1 MAALPI
7 SLIHRLIKI
16 MTAPQACTLSPTR
29 QLRPARLSTRD
40 LQFSLNTFRQT
51 EMWRGRQQRSSNDT
65 LGTRC
70 HSPHAFA
77 KDCLRQYGCGGRA
90 VAGNIAGIRGYFP
103 HHLRTHVLHRIFE
116 IYLLRHSH
124 AVFSDCRAAIFLVQ
138 YDIAPFRTE
147 CDLLLCRRVYS
158 RRAKL
163 QHGIV
168 RQALFALPL
177 ALLSLVTVYAGFRC
191 LKRLSA
197 RTTTA
202 ATSSRWIRLVV
213 TKPP

>member
-70 HSPHAFA
+70 HSLHALA
-77 KDCLRQYGCGGRA
+77 ENGLRQYGCGGRA
-90 VAGNIAGIRGYFP
+90 VAGNIAGLRGYFP
-103 HHLRTHVLHRIFE
+103 HHLRAHILHRILE
-116 IYLLRHSH
+116 IDLLRYSH
-124 AVFSDCRAAIFLVQ
+124 AVFSDRRAAIFLVQ
-138 YDIAPFRTE
+138 YDVAPFWTE
-147 CDLLLCRRVYS
+147 RDLYCVGEFIHAAQNCCAGLFAKSYLLCHY
-158 RRAKL
+158 
-163 QHGIV
+163 
-168 RQALFALPL
+168 
-177 ALLSLVTVYAGFRC
+177 
-191 LKRLSA
+191 
-197 RTTTA
+197 
-202 ATSSRWIRLVV
+202 
-213 TKPP
+213 